1 MIYPSIDGQS
11 QMPGAVLEYV
21 LWQPVFNI
29 FFIPQGVPPMSAES
43 MMFNG
48 FIIAITTV
56 LFGLA
61 WGFVI
66 LKIQNGAGKAE

>member
-1 MIYPSIDGQS
+1 MHEAALKYLLYKILFIYLQIAPRS
-11 QMPGAVLEYV
+11 
-21 LWQPVFNI
+21 F
-29 FFIPQGVPPMSAES
+29 PMSAES

-61 WGFVI
+61 WGFLI
-66 LKIQNGAGKAE
+66 LKVQDKATKSE